1 MISRHWTGLA
11 KKDKAPEYL
20 IHLKTDTFRQLKQL
34 DGFISASILKRE
46 LDEGIEFLI
55 ITEWKT
61 LDSIKQ
67 FAGDHYEK
75 AVVPAIVQSMMI
87 RYDAKATHYEVETTV

>member
-11 KKDKAPEYL
+11 KKDKAPEYV

-46 LDEGIEFLI
+46 LDEGI
-55 ITEWKT
+55 
-61 LDSIKQ
+61 
-67 FAGDHYEK
+67 DH
-75 AVVPAIVQSMMI
+75 
-87 RYDAKATHYEVETTV
+87 

>member
-11 KKDKAPEYL
+11 KKEKAAEYI

-46 LDEGIEFLI
+46 LDDGIEFLI

-61 LDSIKQ
+61 LASIKQ
-67 FAGDHYEK
+67 FAGDQYET
-75 AVVPAIVQSMMI
+75 AVVPATVQSLMI
-87 RYDAKATHYEVETTV
+87 RYDTKARHYEVETTV